1 MKNAQGFLI
10 LIMGL
15 FLLSGCAT
23 DEQAR
28 QKANIH
34 LRLGYQSLQNGDST
48 SALRE
53 LLQAEKLNP
62 KDPEIR
68 FALGWAY
75 SAKGR
80 YLEALEQYQ
89 HTLVLDPK
97 FTEAHNAIG
106 AVYLEMGKWD
116 EAIQEFEKVLK
127 DILYPTPF
135 YVLNNMGWAYF
146 KKGDRSRAI
155 EYFKKSIG
163 LKRDFGLAYYN
174 MGLAFKELKQV
185 EEATTAFENV
195 LTYAPN
201 FFDAHFQL
209 GLLYFDAG
217 KHERAAKHFEE
228 VIRLAP
234 LTENARLSKQYLELI
249 KKASP

>member
-1 MKNAQGFLI
+1 MKKFKGFLI

-15 FLLSGCAT
+15 FLLTGCAT

-28 QKANIH
+28 QKATIH
-34 LRLGYQSLQNGDST
+34 LRLGYQSLQSGDAT

-62 KDPEIR
+62 NDPEIR

-89 HTLVLDPK
+89 QTLALDPK

-106 AVYLEMGKWD
+106 AIYLEMGKWD

-135 YVLNNMGWAYF
+135 YVFNNMGWAYF
-146 KKGDRSRAI
+146 KKGESARAI
-155 EYFKKSIG
+155 EYYKKAVG
-163 LKRDFGLAYYN
+163 LKPDFGLAYYN

-185 EEATTAFENV
+185 EEAITAFQNV
-195 LTYAPN
+195 LIHAPN

-217 KHERAAKHFEE
+217 KHEHAAKHFEE

-234 LTENARLSKQYLELI
+234 LTENARLSKQYVELI
-249 KKASP
+249 KKATK